1 MEWKCAGKKIN
12 DNVRA
17 RPAVFTLHTFSTK
30 KVAHSEEYLQVL
42 LMYKPA
48 YTSKLNTTQLEKK
61 KRGEGKGGK
70 GILRII
76 L

>member
-30 KVAHSEEYLQVL
+30 KVTHSEKYLQVL

-48 YTSKLNTTQLEKK
+48 YTSIQAKHHTVRKEE
-61 KRGEGKGGK
+61 EGG
-70 GILRII
+70 R
-76 L
+76 